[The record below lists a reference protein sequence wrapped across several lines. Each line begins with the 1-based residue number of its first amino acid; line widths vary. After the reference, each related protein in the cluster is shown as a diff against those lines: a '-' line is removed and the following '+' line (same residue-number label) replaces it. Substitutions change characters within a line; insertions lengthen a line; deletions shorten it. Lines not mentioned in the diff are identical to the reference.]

1 MSDNALKTKLVND
14 LTASMKNQD
23 KTRTATLRM
32 VLAAISVEEVSGKKA
47 HFLTDAQIV
56 TVLNREAKKRREAAE
71 AYTDAGRTAQAD
83 EELAE
88 LAIIEEYLPAG
99 LSEKE
104 VDQIVSRAVSS
115 VGATSVQDMGVV
127 MKLVQPQVSG
137 RFDGKTVANKVR
149 AALGG

>member
-71 AYTDAGRTAQAD
+71 AYTDADRTAQA
-83 EELAE
+83 
-88 LAIIEEYLPAG
+88 EEYLPAG